1 MKREVQINISKK
13 EGESKLDFDR
23 LSEIRSA
30 VSIPLVLHGASGV
43 SDEMVVRAIELG
55 MCKVNFATELRVAY
69 TQGVRQIVEDEKV
82 YDRDSCTLVSKKC
95 IKKSIK
101 KVNLSIDRWYKLG
114 YNYFC
119 CREIQLCGRSSAG

>member
-55 MCKVNFATELRVAY
+55 ICKVNFATELRVAY

-95 IKKSIK
+95 IKKK
-101 KVNLSIDRWYKLG
+101 Y
-114 YNYFC
+114 
-119 CREIQLCGRSSAG
+119 